1 MRKLTQ
7 ALLLAGVVGMPAL
20 MVSTSS
26 MADEAPAASS
36 VTGNMAFVSNY
47 VFRGL
52 TQTWAK
58 PTVQAGL
65 DYVHPSGFYL
75 GTWGSGVSDKEYA
88 NASMEW
94 DLYAGYNGKFSDDFG
109 WGVGAIQVTYPGG
122 HANIADKTKYDT
134 TELNAQLTYKFITL
148 KYSYALT
155 NLFGLTDL
163 NFIGDG
169 TGAGIAPTGNTKGSE
184 YLELNASYEVMDK
197 LVLGGH
203 IGHQKVKN
211 CSACSYTDYKIS
223 LNKELPKEMF
233 GLNIGLAYTD
243 TNADRNAWSALALN
257 GDSKYL
263 GDKAWTLSVAK
274 TF

>member
-1 MRKLTQ
+1 MRKLIQ
-7 ALLLAGVVGMPAL
+7 ALLFAGVVGMPAL
-20 MVSTSS
+20 MVSAPS
-26 MADEAPAASS
+26 MADEASV

-94 DLYAGYNGKFSDDFG
+94 DVYAGYNGKFTDDLG
-109 WGVGAIQVTYPGG
+109 WGVGAIYIGYPGG
-122 HANIADKTKYDT
+122 HANNADQTKFDT

-155 NLFGLTDL
+155 NLFGLADV
-163 NFIGDG
+163 NAIGP
-169 TGAGIAPTGNTKGSE
+169 TIIPTGNTKGSE
-184 YLELNASYEVMDK
+184 YIELNASYEVMDK
-197 LVLGGH
+197 LFLGGH
-203 IGHQKVKN
+203 VGHQKVKN
-211 CSACSYTDYKIS
+211 CSGCSYTDYKIS

-233 GLNIGLAYTD
+233 GLNVGLAYTD
-243 TNADRNAWSALALN
+243 TNADKNAWTAAALN
-257 GDSKYL
+257 GETKYL
-263 GDKAWTLSVAK
+263 GDSAWTLSVSK